1 MRPSGGQYTSVLY
14 RGLWDEVASW
24 AKGLARFGL
33 ERGDKVV
40 ILGETGYEWALTDW
54 AAQTL
59 GLCTIPIYPTL
70 PADQAQYIA
79 DDCGAKLI
87 VAQTS
92 KLAAKLSGIRTVL
105 MREEAGFDW
114 LHDATENTS
123 FDQAAW
129 EASIQSIEPEAIATI
144 IYTSGTTGQPKGAM
158 LSHSAF
164 TSLNRGIRSSLPIDS
179 TDTFLSFLPLSHVYE
194 RYAGHVLP
202 VSCGAC
208 VAYAGSLASLAGD
221 MVKTRPTIMLCVPR
235 FLEATRAKILEG
247 VKKQKP
253 MNQKLFAMALEQGL
267 RRARGQAAPLHGLLD
282 KLVGT
287 KIREKTGGRMRF
299 FVSGGAA
306 LAPHVS
312 EFYIA
317 FGLTVLQG
325 YGLTETCA
333 ATCVN
338 LPGQNDPKTVGP
350 PIQGTEVSLA
360 PDNEILVRGASV
372 MKGYHNL
379 PEETAAVIDGEG
391 WFHTGD
397 IGEWEGSR
405 LKITDRKKDILVL
418 ANGKN
423 IAPQKIEA
431 KLKESD
437 LIGEAVVFGDGFPYC
452 YALIIPEFEALKG
465 WLSAKG
471 EKEDDPARL
480 AAREDVRAKIKQEID
495 KANQGLADFE
505 KIKKHQ
511 LVGAAFSVD
520 GGELTPSMK
529 VRRKVVR
536 EKYRSLLA
544 LMEKSED

>member
-1 MRPSGGQYTSVLY
+1 MRPAGGQFTTVLY
-14 RGLWDEVASW
+14 RGLWEEIWQFAQ
-24 AKGLARFGL
+24 GLARHNL
-33 ERGDKVV
+33 QAGDKVV

-79 DDCGAKLI
+79 DDSGAKLVI
-87 VAQTS
+87 AQTS
-92 KLAAKLSGIRTVL
+92 KLAAKLTNIPTTL
-105 MREEAGFDW
+105 MRQEEGFDW
-114 LHDATENTS
+114 LLAPGEPGDR
-123 FDQAAW
+123 QGW
-129 EASIQSIEPEAIATI
+129 ESSIPAIDGESIATI

-158 LSHSAF
+158 LAHSAF
-164 TSLNRGIRSSLPIDS
+164 TTLNRGIRASLPIGE
-179 TDTFLSFLPLSHVYE
+179 TDVFLSFLPLSHVYE

-202 VSCGAC
+202 MSCGSC

-221 MVKTRPTIMLCVPR
+221 MVKVRPTIMLCVPR

-247 VKKQKP
+247 IKKQKP
-253 MNQKLFAMALEQGL
+253 LNQKLFGWALEQGL
-267 RRARGQAAPLHGLLD
+267 RKARNQSAPFAGILD
-282 KLVGT
+282 KLVGE

-306 LAPHVS
+306 LSPHVS

-317 FGLTVLQG
+317 FGLNVLQG

-333 ATCVN
+333 GTCIN
-338 LPGQNDPKTVGP
+338 LPDQNEPRTVGP
-350 PIQGTEVSLA
+350 VIQGIDVKLA
-360 PDNEILVRGASV
+360 PDGEILVKGPTV

-379 PEETAAVIDGEG
+379 PKETAEVIDEEG

-397 IGEWEGSR
+397 IGEFEGVR

-431 KLKESD
+431 KLKESEF
-437 LIGEAVVFGDGFPYC
+437 INEAVVFGDGFAYC
-452 YALIIPEFEALKG
+452 YALIVPEFEFVKA
-465 WLSAKG
+465 WLAEKG
-471 EKEDDPARL
+471 EKEADPARL
-480 AAREDVRAKIKQEID
+480 AARDDVRAQIKKEID
-495 KANQGLADFE
+495 KANGALADFE

-511 LVGAAFSVD
+511 LVGNPFTVD

-529 VRRKVVR
+529 VKRKVVR
-536 EKYRSLLA
+536 DKYKPMLA
-544 LMEKSED
+544 MMEKSED